1 MECRRC
7 RSDLER
13 PGDYCLECEHRN
25 CDTVALELDREEA
38 RLYFARDEE
47 ILGEAVHRTTAH
59 GDDPEHTV
67 ELRNYV
73 GRVADE
79 IRRRRPECV
88 VVRGDPDQTVLS
100 TLRGN
105 LRFELE
111 RAGDVSLD
119 EVLAQAGGLAEVDV
133 APEDK
138 ISGRHSTL
146 IGGKDGH
153 QALAVVA
160 EHPNVKKIVPGPI
173 DSTGRGRGFAAKIS
187 RASADG
193 NLRLLVRD
201 GSSVQQNR
209 VVTTAGSRD
218 EGEGVRQ
225 EINGMLD
232 DEGLQ
237 D

>member
-7 RSDLER
+7 RQPLER
-13 PGDYCLECEHRN
+13 PGDYCLDCEHRN
-25 CDTVALELDREEA
+25 CDTVVVGLDRDEA
-38 RLYFARDEE
+38 RVYFALDGEL
-47 ILGEAVHRTTAH
+47 LGEAVHRTTPH

-79 IRRRRPECV
+79 VRRRRPERV
-88 VVRGDPDQTVLS
+88 VVRGQPDSTVLS
-100 TLRGN
+100 ALRRS
-105 LRFELE
+105 LRYELE
-111 RAGDVSLD
+111 RAGDVDLD
-119 EVLAQAGGLAEVDV
+119 EVLDEAGGLQEVDV
-133 APEDK
+133 PPEEK

-153 QALAVVA
+153 RALAVVA

-173 DSTGRGRGFAAKIS
+173 DSTGRGRGFAAKIT

-209 VVTTAGSRD
+209 VVTTAGDAD
-218 EGEGVRQ
+218 EGDAVREQ
-225 EINGMLD
+225 LNGMLAD
-232 DEGLQ
+232 DDLQ
-237 D
+237 